1 MEWST
6 DYGEKGSAR
15 NALRIAAIT
24 GVLAAPSAI
33 LLVDGL
39 GTPYLGIC
47 ALAGLLIVAKQGRLF
62 LTDWRKAGVLLWFGI
77 LMLAYLLVTLANF
90 ALVDSSTFAFS
101 RVQRQLLLLSIP
113 VVFALL
119 WWARP
124 TLQVVASGIA
134 VNAVVFGVYTMFS
147 VLPGR
152 ERGVGL
158 GVTHETLFGN
168 AGLLLG
174 FASLALILLK
184 PSWPWRILGLAGLGF
199 GLATSILAQSRG
211 GWLAIP
217 LLVVVSLIAYIR
229 MYRPGVAT
237 WFTLSATTLL
247 AVVMLAQTPAVEY
260 RVAEARQ
267 DLLGMTSGNFETSIG
282 WRVLM
287 WQTAWDTGR
296 EAPLFGQGFSG
307 YPDNVD
313 AGIEHGHL
321 PHSMGLFRTEP
332 HSDYLH
338 LFASR
343 GVVGLMSYAALLLVP
358 IGYLIAL
365 LTFGER
371 RQIAGAQLA
380 LSLLIVL
387 AVSGLSITM
396 IDQRA
401 MIRFISV
408 MSAIAL
414 YAVWETRRSSP
425 PRDSLGRT

>member
-6 DYGEKGSAR
+6 NYGDKGSAS

-24 GVLAAPSAI
+24 GVLAAPSVI

-39 GTPYLGIC
+39 GSPYLGIC
-47 ALAGLLIVAKQGRLF
+47 VLAGLLVVARQARLF
-62 LTDWRKAGVLLWFGI
+62 VTDWRRAGILLWFGI

-90 ALVDSSTFAFS
+90 AFVDSSTFAIN
-101 RVQRQLLLLSIP
+101 RVERQLLLLSIP

-124 TLQVVASGIA
+124 TLKVVASSIA
-134 VNAVVFGVYTMFS
+134 VNAVVFGVYTMFA

-152 ERGVGL
+152 KRGEGL
-158 GVTHETLFGN
+158 GVTHEILFGN

-184 PSWPWRILGLAGLGF
+184 PNWPWRILGLAGLGF
-199 GLATSILAQSRG
+199 GLATSILSQSRG

-217 LLVVVSLIAYIR
+217 LLVVVSLIAYTR
-229 MYRPGVAT
+229 MYRPSVAM
-237 WFTLSATTLL
+237 WFTITVATLL
-247 AVVMLAQTPAVEY
+247 AMVILAQTPAVEH
-260 RVAEARQ
+260 RVAAAQ
-267 DLLGMTSGNFETSIG
+267 QNLLSMTSGNFETPLG

-321 PHSMGLFRTEP
+321 PHSMGRFRTEP

-358 IGYLIAL
+358 SGYLIAL

-371 RQIAGAQLA
+371 RQIAGAQLG

-396 IDQRA
+396 IDQRI

-408 MSAIAL
+408 VSAIAL
-414 YAVWETRRSSP
+414 YAVWETQRSSP

>member
-6 DYGEKGSAR
+6 DYGDKGSAR

-39 GTPYLGIC
+39 GSPYLGIC
-47 ALAGLLIVAKQGRLF
+47 VLAGLLVVAKQARLF
-62 LTDWRKAGVLLWFGI
+62 VTDWRRAGILLWFGI

-90 ALVDSSTFAFS
+90 VFIDSSTFAIN
-101 RVQRQLLLLSIP
+101 RVERQLLLLSIP

-124 TLQVVASGIA
+124 TLKVVASSIA
-134 VNAVVFGVYTMFS
+134 VNAIVFGVYTMFA

-152 ERGVGL
+152 ERGEGL
-158 GVTHETLFGN
+158 GVTHMIMFGN

-174 FASLALILLK
+174 FASLALVLLK
-184 PSWPWRILGLAGLGF
+184 PNWPWRILGLAGLGF
-199 GLATSILAQSRG
+199 GLATSILSQSRG

-217 LLVVVSLIAYIR
+217 LLVVVSLIAYTR
-229 MYRPGVAT
+229 MYRPSVAMWFTITVAT
-237 WFTLSATTLL
+237 LVAM
-247 AVVMLAQTPAVEY
+247 VILAQTPAVEH
-260 RVAEARQ
+260 RVAAAQ
-267 DLLGMTSGNFETSIG
+267 QNLLSMTSGNFETPVG

-296 EAPLFGQGFSG
+296 EAPLFGRGFSG

-321 PHSMGLFRTEP
+321 PHSMGRFRTEP

-371 RQIAGAQLA
+371 RQIAGAQLG

-396 IDQRA
+396 IDQRI

-408 MSAIAL
+408 VSVIAL
-414 YAVWETRRSSP
+414 YAVWETQSSSP

>member
-1 MEWST
+1 MAWST

-90 ALVDSSTFAFS
+90 ALVDSSTFAFN

-247 AVVMLAQTPAVEY
+247 AVVMLAHTPAVEY

-343 GVVGLMSYAALLLVP
+343 GVVGLMSYAASSACAYWIP
-358 IGYLIAL
+358 DRIAHL
-365 LTFGER
+365 WRTP
-371 RQIAGAQLA
+371 A
-380 LSLLIVL
+380 
-387 AVSGLSITM
+387 
-396 IDQRA
+396 D
-401 MIRFISV
+401 
-408 MSAIAL
+408 
-414 YAVWETRRSSP
+414 RRSSTWP
-425 PRDSLGRT
+425 ESLDRTCCQRAEHYHD

>member
-6 DYGEKGSAR
+6 DYGEKGAAR

-39 GTPYLGIC
+39 GSPYLGIC
-47 ALAGLLIVAKQGRLF
+47 ALAGLLIVAKEGRLF
-62 LTDWRKAGVLLWFGI
+62 LTDWRKTGILLWFGI

-90 ALVDSSTFAFS
+90 AFVDSSTFAFN
-101 RVQRQLLLLSIP
+101 RVERQLLLLSIP

-124 TLQVVASGIA
+124 TLQVVAIGIA
-134 VNAVVFGVYTMFS
+134 VNAVVFGVYSMFA

-152 ERGVGL
+152 ERWEGL
-158 GVTHETLFGN
+158 GVTHMILFGN

-174 FASLALILLK
+174 FASLALVLLK

-199 GLATSILAQSRG
+199 GLASSILSQSRG

-217 LLVVVSLIAYIR
+217 LLVVMSLVAFHKA
-229 MYRPGVAT
+229 YRPSRLLWVGVG
-237 WFTLSATTLL
+237 LVTTTSMILL
-247 AVVMLAQTPAVEY
+247 LNTGIVQDRIAQGERDVE
-260 RVAEARQ
+260 
-267 DLLGMTSGNFETSIG
+267 LLTDGNFQTSLGLRI
-282 WRVLM
+282 LM
-287 WQTAWDTGR
+287 WKIALETGL
-296 EAPLFGQGFSG
+296 EAPLVGQGFSG
-307 YPDNVD
+307 YPSKVD
-313 AGIEHGHL
+313 
-321 PHSMGLFRTEP
+321 GLLEKGDIPPIMAIFRTEP
-332 HSDYLH
+332 HSDYSY

-343 GVVGLMSYAALLLVP
+343 GLLGVIAYGALLIVPFIYLLVSLARGDARTVGGAHVGLT
-358 IGYLIAL
+358 LI
-365 LTFGER
+365 
-371 RQIAGAQLA
+371 
-380 LSLLIVL
+380 IVL

-408 MSAIAL
+408 VSAIAL
-414 YAVWETRRSSP
+414 YAAWETQRTSP
-425 PRDSLGRT
+425 PRNSRRQT

>member
-1 MEWST
+1 MAWST

-90 ALVDSSTFAFS
+90 ALVDSSTFAFN

-184 PSWPWRILGLAGLGF
+184 PSWPWRILGLTGLGF

-247 AVVMLAQTPAVEY
+247 AVVMLAHTPAVEY

-343 GVVGLMSYAALLLVP
+343 GVVGLMSYAAFLLVP

-371 RQIAGAQLA
+371 RQIAGAQLG

-414 YAVWETRRSSP
+414 YAVWETQRASPQRNSRRQ
-425 PRDSLGRT
+425 T

>member
-174 FASLALILLK
+174 FRFPCSDPSQTELALAH
-184 PSWPWRILGLAGLGF
+184 SWISGPRI
-199 GLATSILAQSRG
+199 
-211 GWLAIP
+211 
-217 LLVVVSLIAYIR
+217 
-229 MYRPGVAT
+229 
-237 WFTLSATTLL
+237 
-247 AVVMLAQTPAVEY
+247 
-260 RVAEARQ
+260 
-267 DLLGMTSGNFETSIG
+267 
-282 WRVLM
+282 
-287 WQTAWDTGR
+287 
-296 EAPLFGQGFSG
+296 
-307 YPDNVD
+307 
-313 AGIEHGHL
+313 
-321 PHSMGLFRTEP
+321 RTC
-332 HSDYLH
+332 YLH
-338 LFASR
+338 PRSVPR
-343 GVVGLMSYAALLLVP
+343 RVVGHSAP
-358 IGYLIAL
+358 GS
-365 LTFGER
+365 
-371 RQIAGAQLA
+371 RQLDR
-380 LSLLIVL
+380 LH
-387 AVSGLSITM
+387 
-396 IDQRA
+396 
-401 MIRFISV
+401 
-408 MSAIAL
+408 
-414 YAVWETRRSSP
+414 
-425 PRDSLGRT
+425 

>member
-6 DYGEKGSAR
+6 NYGDKGSAS

-24 GVLAAPSAI
+24 GVLAAPSVI

-39 GTPYLGIC
+39 GSPYLGIC
-47 ALAGLLIVAKQGRLF
+47 VLAGLLVVARQARLF
-62 LTDWRKAGVLLWFGI
+62 VTDWRRAGILLWFGI

-90 ALVDSSTFAFS
+90 AFVDSSTFAIN
-101 RVQRQLLLLSIP
+101 RVERQLLLLSIP

-124 TLQVVASGIA
+124 TLKVVASSIA
-134 VNAVVFGVYTMFS
+134 VNAVVFGVYTMFA

-152 ERGVGL
+152 ERGEGL
-158 GVTHETLFGN
+158 GVTHEILFGN

-184 PSWPWRILGLAGLGF
+184 PNWPWRILGLAGLGF
-199 GLATSILAQSRG
+199 GLATSILSQSRG

-217 LLVVVSLIAYIR
+217 LLVVVSLIAYTR
-229 MYRPGVAT
+229 MYRPSVAMWFTMTVAT
-237 WFTLSATTLL
+237 LVAM
-247 AVVMLAQTPAVEY
+247 VILAQTPAVEH
-260 RVAEARQ
+260 RVAAAQ
-267 DLLGMTSGNFETSIG
+267 QNLLSMTSGNFETPLG

-321 PHSMGLFRTEP
+321 PHSMGRFRTEP

-371 RQIAGAQLA
+371 RQIAGAQLG

-396 IDQRA
+396 IDQRI

-408 MSAIAL
+408 VSAIAL
-414 YAVWETRRSSP
+414 YAVWETQRSSP